1 VSDQASGGDLMQV
14 IRRAQDQLS
23 ALTGR
28 QPEGVS
34 ALRRT
39 DGGWSMEV
47 ELVELERIPAS
58 TSILGTYQVTV
69 DREGNLQEYSR
80 ISRYHRN
87 QAGDG
92 EQ

>member
-1 VSDQASGGDLMQV
+1 MGDQAEGNLMDV
-14 IRRAQDQLS
+14 VRRAQAQLAS
-23 ALTGR
+23 LTGR
-28 QPEGVS
+28 RPESVS

-39 DGGWSMEV
+39 ESGWSMEV
-47 ELVELERIPAS
+47 ELVELERVPAS

-69 DREGNLQEYSR
+69 DGDGNLQEYSR
-80 ISRYHRN
+80 IARYHRN